1 MEIVGEPYHE
11 YNYDV
16 LNILNKLVIL
26 WLYDFIEKLVDS
38 NQISVFLGR
47 NNENDNMDRNQA
59 FRLNCFSIY

>member
-26 WLYDFIEKLVDS
+26 RFMIIWIWYMIGKLNYMYYSINNKEPIIIEKLVDS
-38 NQISVFLGR
+38 N
-47 NNENDNMDRNQA
+47 
-59 FRLNCFSIY
+59 

>member
-26 WLYDFIEKLVDS
+26 WLYDFIEKLFDS
-38 NQISVFLGR
+38 N
-47 NNENDNMDRNQA
+47 
-59 FRLNCFSIY
+59 